1 MSATTSARAY
11 LITTVTGEP
20 SERQD
25 TTAGGN
31 GRGCSGLSA
40 ASRQSSIQ
48 HCTCTG
54 ASLGVNVLYWSGPSV
69 RVGTGASFWG
79 SGGIPIGSASGACLE
94 EICLGTL
101 RISKCQPHS
110 SPVRAPPHPS
120 PRQPNAFRMVLLAL
134 YHLVLDAARHTN
146 ILGATAG
153 ACTAPIT
160 TGTARQPWIC
170 TKKTHLCQRGS
181 GNHQNQRLSKPG
193 RAATKSLGV

>member
-11 LITTVTGEP
+11 LDTTVTSEP

-54 ASLGVNVLYWSGPSV
+54 ASPGVNVLYWSGPSV

-79 SGGIPIGSASGACLE
+79 SGVIPIGSASGACLE
-94 EICLGTL
+94 ERSASGTL
-101 RISKCQPHS
+101 GSRSV
-110 SPVRAPPHPS
+110 SPTPHPS
-120 PRQPNAFRMVLLAL
+120 VPPPPTPPPDSLMLSGWSSLHFTISCSMLHDTLIFSVQP
-134 YHLVLDAARHTN
+134 LVHARPPSQWGKHGSPGYEPKNSSVPKRLRELPKST
-146 ILGATAG
+146 IVQAG
-153 ACTAPIT
+153 SC
-160 TGTARQPWIC
+160 
-170 TKKTHLCQRGS
+170 S
-181 GNHQNQRLSKPG
+181 Y
-193 RAATKSLGV
+193 